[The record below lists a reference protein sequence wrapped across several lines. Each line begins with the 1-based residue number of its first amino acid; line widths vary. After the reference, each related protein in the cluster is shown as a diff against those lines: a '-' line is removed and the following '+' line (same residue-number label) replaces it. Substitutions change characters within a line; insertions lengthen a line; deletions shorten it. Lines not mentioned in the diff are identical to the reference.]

1 MNYSSDLTIWKCQSA
16 LRSHAGCFFFC
27 VVMDSSLKLSHQAIQ
42 TQIVSR
48 PSAWSNILSTVIMKI
63 YSSHILHLKKQ
74 QQNNQRT
81 GLQTSYYTANV
92 QVELANWIL
101 TWMSIRF
108 WGQWWIFNL
117 MVTIRLFFAKYGC
130 ICCAWMMCCC
140 LFHDLFSS

>member
-1 MNYSSDLTIWKCQSA
+1 MLD
-16 LRSHAGCFFFC
+16 GFFLC

-74 QQNNQRT
+74 QQNNQRI

-101 TWMSIRF
+101 T
-108 WGQWWIFNL
+108 
-117 MVTIRLFFAKYGC
+117 
-130 ICCAWMMCCC
+130 
-140 LFHDLFSS
+140 